1 MMGIGGELDCERTP
15 EEVGLQQE
23 TDFFRL
29 FARDG
34 DDNFSVS
41 ELPLD
46 GSAVGV

>member
-1 MMGIGGELDCERTP
+1 MMGIGGEFGLRADP